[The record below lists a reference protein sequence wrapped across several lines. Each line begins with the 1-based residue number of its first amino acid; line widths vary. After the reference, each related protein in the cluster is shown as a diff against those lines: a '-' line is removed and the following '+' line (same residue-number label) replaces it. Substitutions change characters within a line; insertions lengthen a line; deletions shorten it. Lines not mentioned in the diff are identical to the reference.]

1 MSVKRSLMRIK
12 MTYQEVLQSVSY
24 PIECVV
30 LDFESYFDVDYSLSK
45 ISTIE
50 YITDSRFEF
59 CGVGVLD
66 SRNGNCHYIDPEL
79 MGKFLRAVQW
89 DNVTTIVK
97 HARFDITVLKE
108 KFGIEPK
115 YIIDV
120 EDLSRHW
127 DSRMSQKLKDLAIL
141 FGLQPKGDTMKFK
154 GFHWD
159 DMTPGMQRA
168 MREYCKNDV
177 ILEWE
182 LFQKLLPLLTN
193 AEQELA
199 LMAHTRKLYLNP
211 AIKFDFEKADELIMA
226 MEEKLNNITENVG
239 YTSKQLSSSIFF
251 VEILG
256 EALPDGETIPVKA
269 GKPGKN
275 LVKALEKINGVPSK
289 HSIPAL
295 SKDDDG
301 MKELLAHKDL
311 KVRALVEARQ
321 ALRSW
326 PLHIKRV
333 KNMAAQSKVSDG
345 YFRVPLVYYGGHTGR
360 WSGTERVNPQNFGGK
375 GRAGAGTDPLI
386 GKVRELLRA
395 G

>member
-1 MSVKRSLMRIK
+1 MNWK
-12 MTYQEVLQSVSY
+12 EVLDLAGY
-24 PIECVV
+24 PQDCVV
-30 LDFESYFDVDYSLSK
+30 LDFESFFSTDYSLGK

-50 YITDSRFEF
+50 YITDDQFELSGL
-59 CGVGVLD
+59 GVFN
-66 SRNGNCHYIDPEL
+66 SRNKNILYIVPEL
-79 MGKFLRAVQW
+79 LEIFFRSISW
-89 DNVTTIVK
+89 DNITTIVK
-97 HARFDITVLKE
+97 HARFDITILKE
-108 KFGIEPK
+108 KFGVEPK

-120 EDLSRHW
+120 EDLSRHY
-127 DSRMSQKLKDLAIL
+127 DSRMSQKLKDLAPL
-141 FGLQPKGDTMKFK
+141 FGLQTKGDTMQFK

-159 DMTPGMQRA
+159 EMSPGMQNA
-168 MREYCKNDV
+168 MRGYCKNDI

-211 AIKFDFEKADELIMA
+211 MIKFDFGKADELITA
-226 MEEKLNNITENVG
+226 MEEKLDSITKDIG
-239 YTSKQLSSSIFF
+239 YTNKQLSGSISF

-256 EALPDGETIPVKA
+256 DALPDGEQIPVKA

-275 LVKALEKINGVPSK
+275 LVKALKKINGVPSK

-295 SKDDDG
+295 AKDDGG
-301 MKELLAHKDL
+301 MKALLLHKDPRI
-311 KVRALVEARQ
+311 RALVEARQ

-333 KNMAAQSKVSDG
+333 KNMAAQAKASGG
-345 YFRVPLVYYGGHTGR
+345 YFRVPLVYYGAHTGR
-360 WSGTERVNPQNFGGK
+360 YSGAEGVNPQNFGGK
-375 GRAGAGTDPLI
+375 GRAGSGTDPLI
-386 GKVRELLRA
+386 GQVRQLLRA